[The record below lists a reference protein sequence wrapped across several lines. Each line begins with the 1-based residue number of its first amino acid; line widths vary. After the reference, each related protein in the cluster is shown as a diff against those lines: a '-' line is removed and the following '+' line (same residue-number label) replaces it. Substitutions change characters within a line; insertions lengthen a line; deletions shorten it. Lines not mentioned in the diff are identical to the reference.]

1 MQHDPKVKEYT
12 NKKII
17 VPWFVEELYRYE
29 FVLTVLVK
37 DFPDSQPLS
46 ECDN

>member
-29 FVLTVLVK
+29 FVLTAAK
-37 DFPDSQPLS
+37 YQKSQP
-46 ECDN
+46 